1 MQYRGSN
8 WILKSI
14 LYQKYLLYKILVV
27 DSVRVWKYQNT
38 STVLLIIDS
47 IGSVNLVFAQSWYH
61 YNYGM

>member
-1 MQYRGSN
+1 MQYCGSN

-47 IGSVNLVFAQSWYH
+47 IGSGNLVFAQSWYH